1 MNILV
6 AFNDGYT
13 MPTKVMLRSLITN
26 NQSEELSIYVL
37 YLSLTD
43 ESIQSIY
50 ELSNGNEV
58 KIYFVKIDDD
68 MSYLPIPGH
77 FSKEAYIRLFAHSYL
92 DKNLDRILWLDGDMI
107 IRGSL
112 KEYYNQ
118 DFEDCLYIADVD
130 AHLGRDSIKH
140 KKIGLPLDVEY
151 INSGVLLINLKGV
164 RETVSNEDIIK
175 YIVQYPERLEYVD
188 QDVFNGLLYKYF
200 KRIDPEHIYNFFSD
214 CITWKNKKYVMNN
227 VHVIHYGSSFKP
239 WKKGYR
245 FYGFSLWW
253 QYALIDNKD
262 LKKTFFSILPSYIKG
277 FCAHCIGNVVKN
289 KCPGLY
295 KKLKKI

>member
-26 NQSEELSIYVL
+26 NKNEDLSIYVL
-37 YLSLTD
+37 YLNLTD
-43 ESIQSIY
+43 ESIQSIS
-50 ELSNGNEV
+50 ELSNGNGI
-58 KIYFVKIDDD
+58 KISFVKIDDD

-107 IRGSL
+107 IQGSL

-118 DFEDCLYIADVD
+118 DFEGSLYIADVD
-130 AHLGRDSIKH
+130 AHLERDPIKH
-140 KKIGLPLDVEY
+140 KKIELPSEIEY
-151 INSGVLLINLKGV
+151 INSGVLLINLEGV
-164 RETVSNEDIIK
+164 RETIKNEDIIQ
-175 YIVQYPERLEYVD
+175 YIIQYPERLEYVD

-200 KRIDPEHIYNFFSD
+200 KRVDPEHLYNYFSN
-214 CITWKNKKYVMNN
+214 CITWKNKKYVMSNAR
-227 VHVIHYGSSFKP
+227 VIHYGSNFKP

-245 FYGFSLWW
+245 FYGFRLWW
-253 QYALIDNKD
+253 KYALIDNKE
-262 LKKTFFSILPSYIKG
+262 LKRLYFSIFPSYVKG
-277 FCAHCIGNVVKN
+277 FSVHCIGNVIKN
-289 KCPGLY
+289 MCPGFY
-295 KKLKKI
+295 KRLKKI